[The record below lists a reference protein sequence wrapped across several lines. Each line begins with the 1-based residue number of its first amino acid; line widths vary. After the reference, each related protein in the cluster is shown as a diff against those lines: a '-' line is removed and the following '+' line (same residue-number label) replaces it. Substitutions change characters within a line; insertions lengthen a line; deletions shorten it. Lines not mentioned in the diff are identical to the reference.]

1 MHQIKLLTNGKL
13 VYSRIPGN
21 IDSLLKTGYTLAILK
36 ADGETSL
43 VEHLFII
50 FERFI

>member
-1 MHQIKLLTNGKL
+1 MHQIKLLSNGKL
-13 VYSRIPGN
+13 VSSRIPGN
-21 IDSLLKTGYTLAILK
+21 IDSILKIGYTLAILK